1 MRQHPIPQD
10 ITNYKFH
17 LIGSMTLKQFGELA
31 AGVIIALIIYSTNL
45 IGIVKWGLILFVV
58 GLAALVAF
66 VPIEERPLDHWII
79 TFFKNLW
86 KPTKFFWKRKTEI
99 PDFMNY
105 KIHQINQE
113 FNSPEVDFN
122 PARKKR
128 IHEYL
133 SSIPKNGEQL
143 DDWDKAENQRI
154 GQLINTFSE
163 VKVDESEVEITPD
176 KKEKPNLKTRVRN
189 LKAPS
194 RLKTE
199 KQEVEIVNENP
210 KTEDLTATDSDLS
223 QATVAQTQNLFNSDE
238 ENQSQTEELTLNPQE
253 IQETVIENQ
262 TLNPENSLQEEIN
275 NEPETV
281 IEPEPTNEENNS
293 NQIEE
298 NSSELIESKINND
311 LPMPTRPDV
320 PNKLAGMV
328 LNQAGE
334 IIPNALIEI
343 KNDKGQSSRIVKSNQ
358 FGQFFIRTPLENGKY
373 QMFIETSDYQ
383 FQPFDLKL
391 KGKIVPPIE
400 IRALS

>member
-31 AGVIIALIIYSTNL
+31 AGVIVAVIIYSTNL

-58 GLAALVAF
+58 GLSALIAF

-86 KPTKFFWKRKTEI
+86 RPTKFFWKRKNEI

-122 PARKKR
+122 PARKQR

-143 DDWDKAENQRI
+143 DDWDKAENQKI
-154 GQLINTFSE
+154 GQLISSF
-163 VKVDESEVEITPD
+163 DEVEVDDEDVEIVPE

-194 RLKTE
+194 RL
-199 KQEVEIVNENP
+199 NP
-210 KTEDLTATDSDLS
+210 E
-223 QATVAQTQNLFNSDE
+223 QNIDI
-238 ENQSQTEELTLNPQE
+238 PE
-253 IQETVIENQ
+253 IQEQTNLDKELNLDLTPKQNQIIENQ
-262 TLNPENSLQEEIN
+262 NYTEEENGLNIPETEIKESLEKQNFAKDTEEIIVQDSE
-275 NEPETV
+275 NEQIQTE
-281 IEPEPTNEENNS
+281 NEE
-293 NQIEE
+293 
-298 NSSELIESKINND
+298 SELAMDENLSQELVASKINQN
-311 LPMPTRPDV
+311 LPIPTRPDV

-328 LNQAGE
+328 FNQAGE
-334 IIPNALIEI
+334 IISNALIEI
-343 KNDKGQSSRIVKSNQ
+343 KNEQGQSNRIVKSNQ
-358 FGQFFIRTPLENGKY
+358 FGQFFIKTPLENGKY
-373 QMFIETSDYQ
+373 KIHIENSDYQ
-383 FQPFDLKL
+383 FEPFDLEL
-391 KGKIVPPIE
+391 KGKIIPPIE

>member
-143 DDWDKAENQRI
+143 DDWDKAESQRI
-154 GQLINTFSE
+154 GQLISTFNE
-163 VKVDESEVEITPD
+163 VEVDESEVEITPE
-176 KKEKPNLKTRVRN
+176 KEEKPNLKTRVRN

-199 KQEVEIVNENP
+199 NNAVEIVSENP
-210 KTEDLTATDSDLS
+210 EITEGLTAPNPAQNTI
-223 QATVAQTQNLFNSDE
+223 QTQNLFNS
-238 ENQSQTEELTLNPQE
+238 SQE
-253 IQETVIENQ
+253 IKN
-262 TLNPENSLQEEIN
+262 NSAELVFNTQNIQEEPIN
-275 NEPETV
+275 NQ
-281 IEPEPTNEENNS
+281 ISNLQSSTNEETLMKP
-293 NQIEE
+293 E
-298 NSSELIESKINND
+298 
-311 LPMPTRPDV
+311 T
-320 PNKLAGMV
+320 
-328 LNQAGE
+328 
-334 IIPNALIEI
+334 
-343 KNDKGQSSRIVKSNQ
+343 
-358 FGQFFIRTPLENGKY
+358 T
-373 QMFIETSDYQ
+373 IETEPEQ
-383 FQPFDLKL
+383 EQEL
-391 KGKIVPPIE
+391 E
-400 IRALS
+400 T